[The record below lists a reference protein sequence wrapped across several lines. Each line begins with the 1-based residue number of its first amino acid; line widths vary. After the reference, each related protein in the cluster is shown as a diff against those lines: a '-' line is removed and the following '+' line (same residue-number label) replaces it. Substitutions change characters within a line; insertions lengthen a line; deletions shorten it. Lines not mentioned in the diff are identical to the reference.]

1 VHPVLQ
7 LFHLQ
12 MNLCGTIWRTHLG
25 SKEFPGTLASIACL
39 LNRKNLSRDK
49 LVFHATDE
57 LLRIIFDAKVQLLYQ
72 SLRDS
77 GVTDELAVQSV
88 TKIITE
94 SCRPQPSPSLLGLPC
109 TTANTNAL
117 LFLRDVAVYIE
128 LGAAIKAGDIGR
140 IKHMLP
146 LIVLMMHGG
155 GNTNYALELLR
166 LLYGIRHLWT
176 DEWATRVLS
185 SMLVNP
191 KGTAGGWMATDMMQ
205 ENHNYLIKAIFSAKG
220 SNMSWEYLQDAISAN
235 IKTFQSISRM
245 FEREVGVRSNS
256 TRHKKPSTA
265 MDILRI
271 QKNFQ
276 GCGILWTSGEC
287 EQGSP
292 VVDLQC
298 VGEEKMVGGAIGRF
312 FDNHTTLRGNAVD
325 IEEAEGLENV
335 IDQNQDINLF

>member
-1 VHPVLQ
+1 
-7 LFHLQ
+7 

-39 LNRKNLSRDK
+39 LNRKGLSRDK
-49 LVFHATDE
+49 IIFHATDE
-57 LLRIIFDAKVQLLYQ
+57 LLRVVFDAKVQLLYQ
-72 SLRDS
+72 SLRDR
-77 GVTDELAVQSV
+77 GVSKELSVQS
-88 TKIITE
+88 ITE
-94 SCRPQPSPSLLGLPC
+94 SITKSYCSQPSPLLLGLPC

-140 IKHMLP
+140 IKHVLP
-146 LIVLMMHGG
+146 FIVIMMHGG

-176 DEWATRVLS
+176 DEWARRVLS

-191 KGTAGGWMATDMMQ
+191 KGVAGGWMATDMMQ

-235 IKTFQSISRM
+235 IKTFQVISRM
-245 FEREVGVRSNS
+245 FEREVGIRSNS

-265 MDILRI
+265 LDISRI
-271 QKNFQ
+271 QENFQ

-287 EQGSP
+287 EQGPP
-292 VVDLQC
+292 VVDLQR
-298 VGEEKMVGGAIGRF
+298 VGEEKMVGGAIERF
-312 FDNHTTLRGNAVD
+312 FDNHTSLRGNAVD
-325 IEEAEGLENV
+325 IEEAEDLENV
-335 IDQNQDINLF
+335 IDQN